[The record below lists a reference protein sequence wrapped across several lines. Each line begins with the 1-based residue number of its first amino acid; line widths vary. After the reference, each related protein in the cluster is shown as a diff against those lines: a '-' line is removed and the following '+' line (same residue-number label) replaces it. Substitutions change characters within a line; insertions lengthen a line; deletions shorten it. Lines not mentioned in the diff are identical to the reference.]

1 MVKTQ
6 PRETLAMTATD
17 EFGQELMAHSEF
29 EAPDE
34 SQRLPHED
42 DDLAMAAAY
51 QQIADRRA
59 QLENADIL
67 RRARA
72 L

>member
-1 MVKTQ
+1 
-6 PRETLAMTATD
+6 MTATV
-17 EFGQELMAHSEF
+17 EF
-29 EAPDE
+29 EQETNFIAAFESAHVEQNLPEAEDE
-34 SQRLPHED
+34 AA
-42 DDLAMAAAY
+42 LAAVY

-59 QLENADIL
+59 QVENAEIL

>member
-1 MVKTQ
+1 
-6 PRETLAMTATD
+6 MTATVD
-17 EFGQELMAHSEF
+17 F
-29 EAPDE
+29 EQDLVAVVDFAVADAQ
-34 SQRLPHED
+34 QRLPDEAEA
-42 DDLAMAAAY
+42 LAVAAVY

-59 QLENADIL
+59 QLENAEIL

>member
-1 MVKTQ
+1 MTTTVEFDGDRLLPPDYQTGEIGQ
-6 PRETLAMTATD
+6 PVEDHDDALA
-17 EFGQELMAHSEF
+17 
-29 EAPDE
+29 
-34 SQRLPHED
+34 
-42 DDLAMAAAY
+42 LAAVY

-59 QLENADIL
+59 QLENAAIL

>member
-1 MVKTQ
+1 MTGTVEFGHDPAAKPEFTAPPEVQ
-6 PRETLAMTATD
+6 RLTEDDTLAM
-17 EFGQELMAHSEF
+17 S
-29 EAPDE
+29 
-34 SQRLPHED
+34 
-42 DDLAMAAAY
+42 AMY

-59 QLENADIL
+59 QVENAEIL

>member
-1 MVKTQ
+1 
-6 PRETLAMTATD
+6 MTATVD
-17 EFGQELMAHSEF
+17 F
-29 EAPDE
+29 EQDPAFLFDLLPDSG
-34 SQRLPHED
+34 SQRLPEAED
-42 DDLAMAAAY
+42 DGALLAVY

-59 QLENADIL
+59 QVENAEIL

>member
-1 MVKTQ
+1 
-6 PRETLAMTATD
+6 MTATV
-17 EFGQELMAHSEF
+17 EF
-29 EAPDE
+29 EQETGFIAAFESAHVEQSLPEAEDE
-34 SQRLPHED
+34 
-42 DDLAMAAAY
+42 AALVAVY

-59 QLENADIL
+59 QVENAEIL